1 MRVRVRGPSR
11 TKKRFWQCSWYP
23 ALETNIEVSVSQE
36 NNLPYIITL
45 LESGVKEVKHIVF

>member
-1 MRVRVRGPSR
+1 MRVRGPSR